1 MDRPQTGRFADI
13 IEAVKALPKD
23 SQDLLVHELEDR
35 LTELSTPQMTAA
47 QRDEVKKR
55 LVMPR
60 QHVADGEVRDI
71 LRRYNP
77 AL

>member
-1 MDRPQTGRFADI
+1 MEKSPTDRFADI
-13 IEAVKALPKD
+13 IEAVRALPSD

-35 LTELSTPQMTAA
+35 LTELSTSQLNAA
-47 QRDEVKKR
+47 QRDEVKLR
-55 LVMPR
+55 LAMPR
-60 QHVADGEVRDI
+60 RQVADGEVRDI